1 LRPIWR
7 FRSSGPPWPRRSL
20 RPFAPLRLLL
30 SRRHTRFD
38 PAAAEELTMSLPTF
52 PSAWMTEEHHAL
64 ADSVRRLIAER
75 WTPRA
80 AEFRAAGRM
89 GPEVWREAGA
99 NGLLC
104 LSTPADY
111 GGGGGDF
118 GHEAV
123 LLLEQ
128 SRANCSGWGG
138 GLHSAIVAPYLL
150 HYGSEDQKRRWL
162 PGMCRG
168 EWITAIAM
176 TEPGTGSDL
185 QAIRTTARRVRGGD
199 GDHYVLDGAKTFIT
213 NGGTANLIVVV
224 ARTGGEG
231 AKGVS
236 LLMLETE
243 VDGVPTPGFRRGRVL
258 DKVGLK
264 AQDTAELFFD
274 DVRVPA
280 DQLLGEVEG
289 QGFVQLMQQ
298 LPQERLIIALQ
309 GVGAMERALA
319 ETLTYVKQRRAFGK
333 AIWDF
338 QNTRFKLAEVQAT
351 VLAARAFVDACM
363 VAHLAGELDAA
374 RAALAKAWV
383 SEQQG
388 RVMDEC
394 LQLFG
399 GYGYMMEYPI
409 AELFVD
415 ARVQRIYGGTNE
427 IMKELAS
434 RSM

>member
-1 LRPIWR
+1 
-7 FRSSGPPWPRRSL
+7 
-20 RPFAPLRLLL
+20 
-30 SRRHTRFD
+30 
-38 PAAAEELTMSLPTF
+38 
-52 PSAWMTEEHHAL
+52 
-64 ADSVRRLIAER
+64 
-75 WTPRA
+75 
-80 AEFRAAGRM
+80 
-89 GPEVWREAGA
+89 
-99 NGLLC
+99 
-104 LSTPADY
+104 
-111 GGGGGDF
+111 
-118 GHEAV
+118 V

-128 SRANCSGWGG
+128 ARAGCSGWGG

-150 HYGSEDQKRRWL
+150 HYGTESQQRRWL

-168 EWITAIAM
+168 EFIGAIAM

-185 QAIRTTARRVRGGD
+185 QAVRTTARRD
-199 GDHYVLDGAKTFIT
+199 GDHYVIDGAKTFIT
-213 NGGTANLIVVV
+213 NGGSANLVIVV
-224 ARTGGEG
+224 ARTGDAG

-236 LLMLETE
+236 LLTVETE
-243 VDGVPTPGFRRGRVL
+243 AATGFRRGRVL

-274 DVRVPA
+274 GVRVPA
-280 DQLLGEVEG
+280 GNLIGGVEG
-289 QGFVQLMQQ
+289 QGFFQLMQQ

-309 GVGAMERALA
+309 GVGAMDRALD
-319 ETLTYVKQRRAFGK
+319 ETLAYVKQRRAFGK

-338 QNTRFKLAEVQAT
+338 QNTRFKLAEVQAI

-374 RAALAKAWV
+374 RAALAKSWV

-388 RVMDEC
+388 RVVDEC